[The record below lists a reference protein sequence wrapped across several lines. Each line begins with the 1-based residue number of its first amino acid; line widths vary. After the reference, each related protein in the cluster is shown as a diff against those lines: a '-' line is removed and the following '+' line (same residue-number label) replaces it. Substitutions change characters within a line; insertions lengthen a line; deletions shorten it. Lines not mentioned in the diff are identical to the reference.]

1 MDEGSYVTCQNSAH
15 ETIERESH
23 YSYQS
28 SLHGMID
35 MESIFEVLV
44 EELQSDNQISTNE
57 VIEEELFQ
65 LREEPEGADT

>member
-1 MDEGSYVTCQNSAH
+1 MDEGSYVTYQNSAH